1 MFMQYDDFKRQ
12 LEVNPRDPALREI
25 ARDSGIADAQMLLA
39 RALAFEDKLADSLNV
54 AVPVSLQQR
63 ISAAVDQYSGVSS
76 RRRMLFAI
84 AAGVTGIS
92 VAGLLLNAKRSGP
105 VGLTAQLIEDSVGHL
120 QHEPFAV
127 TRTDVLAEA
136 VVRSNFAPF
145 NVSLA
150 ANTPPLVYAHHCPVG
165 RCDALHMVT
174 RAKSGP
180 VTMLYL
186 HDAGQVE
193 RSDFAKDRVAGRL
206 LRAKNGSALAF
217 LAETDRDF
225 DALEMAWRRTGIV

>member
-1 MFMQYDDFKRQ
+1 MQFDDFKRQ
-12 LEVNPRDPALREI
+12 LEIHPRDPVLREV
-25 ARDSGIADAQMLLA
+25 ARDGGIADAQMLLA

-54 AVPVSLQQR
+54 AVPMALEQR
-63 ISAAVDQYSGVSS
+63 ISEAVDQHSGVSS
-76 RRRMLFAI
+76 RRRMLLAI
-84 AAGVTGIS
+84 AAGITGIS
-92 VAGLLLNAKRSGP
+92 VAGLLLNLKRSGP
-105 VGLTAQLIEDSVGHL
+105 VGLTARLIDDSVGHL

-127 TRTDVLAEA
+127 TRTEVLADA

-145 NVSLA
+145 NVTLA
-150 ANTPPLVYAHHCPVG
+150 VNTPPLVYAHRCSVG
-165 RCDALHMVT
+165 PCDALHMVT

-186 HDAGQVE
+186 HDVGQVE

-217 LAETDRDF
+217 LAETDKDF
-225 DALEMAWRRTGIV
+225 DSLENVWRQTGIV